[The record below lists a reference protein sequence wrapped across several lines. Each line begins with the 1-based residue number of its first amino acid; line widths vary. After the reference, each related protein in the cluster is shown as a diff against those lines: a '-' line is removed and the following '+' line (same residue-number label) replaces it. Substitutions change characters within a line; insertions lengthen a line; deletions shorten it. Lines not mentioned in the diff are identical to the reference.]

1 MFNVTLLAEYETLA
15 DFQSEKIEGLVQ
27 LSGVTI
33 IALFWSLFIV
43 AIYLF
48 YKLLKLFI

>member
-15 DFQSEKIEGLVQ
+15 DFQSEKIEGLAQ

-33 IALFWSLFIV
+33 IALF
-43 AIYLF
+43 
-48 YKLLKLFI
+48 